1 MRKLLTMLFL
11 LMAGTAMHA
20 QTYIVYTVT
29 GEVMKVE
36 GKEKT
41 LLAVR
46 KKVVPTTVLNIPEK
60 SMVRL
65 FDHAGHKIVTLNGKC
80 QGTVKQLIEQQD
92 GAEKTVTPQYFAYII
107 KNLKGKLVTNTV
119 ETDNA
124 TTIFRDDADSLF
136 IKPATIPD
144 EEKE

>member
-11 LMAGTAMHA
+11 LMAGTAMYA

-46 KKVVPTTVLNIPEK
+46 KKVVPTTVLSIPEK

-92 GAEKTVTPQYFAYII
+92 GSEKTVTPQYFAYII

>member
-1 MRKLLTMLFL
+1 M
-11 LMAGTAMHA
+11 
-20 QTYIVYTVT
+20 
-29 GEVMKVE
+29 
-36 GKEKT
+36 
-41 LLAVR
+41 
-46 KKVVPTTVLNIPEK
+46 
-60 SMVRL
+60 
-65 FDHAGHKIVTLNGKC
+65 
-80 QGTVKQLIEQQD
+80 KQLIEQQD
-92 GAEKTVTPQYFAYII
+92 GSEKTVTPQYFAYII